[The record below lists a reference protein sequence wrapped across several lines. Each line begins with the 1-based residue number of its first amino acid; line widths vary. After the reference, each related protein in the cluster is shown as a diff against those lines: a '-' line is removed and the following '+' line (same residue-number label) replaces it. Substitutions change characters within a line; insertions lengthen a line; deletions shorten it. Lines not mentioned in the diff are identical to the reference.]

1 MMTRPTV
8 SHAVLTAAGAVFLLC
23 LWQGVWGS
31 QVAAQTPQT
40 SQPQAPSASAPPF
53 DPYDRVARLWY
64 RQRLAS
70 SGVERGRE
78 IFYMSCWMCHNEYT
92 IDTTKIK
99 APRLSET
106 FSRPGITD
114 EQIMGIIRRGGF
126 RMPAYPP
133 ALLSDQDLRDVVAF
147 LRATCAESASQG
159 GSCYDEMNPP
169 ANPRYKAK

>member
-1 MMTRPTV
+1 MVKPRTV
-8 SHAVLTAAGAVFLLC
+8 RNAALTTAGVVLLLC
-23 LWQGVWGS
+23 VWQSLGAPH
-31 QVAAQTPQT
+31 VAAQAAQGAQTP
-40 SQPQAPSASAPPF
+40 AASAPPF

-64 RQRLAS
+64 RQRLAT

-114 EQIMGIIRRGGF
+114 EQLMGIMRRGGL

-133 ALLSDQDLRDVVAF
+133 SLLSDQDLRDVVAF
-147 LRATCAESASQG
+147 LRQTCAASAPQG

-169 ANPRYKAK
+169 ANPRYKAQ

>member
-1 MMTRPTV
+1 M
-8 SHAVLTAAGAVFLLC
+8 SNAVLTAAGAVLLFC
-23 LWQGVWGS
+23 LWQGIAAP
-31 QVAAQTPQT
+31 QVSAQAQASP
-40 SQPQAPSASAPPF
+40 SQAPAASAPQF

-70 SGVERGRE
+70 SGAERGRE

-99 APRLSET
+99 APRLSDT

-114 EQIMGIIRRGGF
+114 EQVTGIIRRGGL
-126 RMPAYPP
+126 RMPGYPP
-133 ALLSDQDLRDVVAF
+133 SLLSDQDLRDVVAF
-147 LRATCAESASQG
+147 LRETCAASASQG

-169 ANPRYKAK
+169 ANPRYKAQ